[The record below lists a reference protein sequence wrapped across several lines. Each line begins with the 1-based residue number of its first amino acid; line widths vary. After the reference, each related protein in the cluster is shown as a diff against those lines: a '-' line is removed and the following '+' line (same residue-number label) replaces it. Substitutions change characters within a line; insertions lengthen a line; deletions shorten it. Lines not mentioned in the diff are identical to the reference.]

1 MEHTAAPARSDR
13 DVISRDVISQE
24 TSFNMSDAPSS
35 NKFLYLIVGALAA
48 AVIGF
53 GVYYFTE
60 GDGGSDG
67 VEISVGEN
75 GIKVDE
81 N

>member
-1 MEHTAAPARSDR
+1 MFMADS
-13 DVISRDVISQE
+13 
-24 TSFNMSDAPSS
+24 PSS
-35 NKFLYLIVGALAA
+35 NKFMYLIVGALAA

-60 GDGGSDG
+60 GDGGADK
-67 VEISVGEN
+67 VEISVGED
-75 GIKVDE
+75 GIKVDG

>member
-1 MEHTAAPARSDR
+1 M
-13 DVISRDVISQE
+13 SQE
-24 TSFNMSDAPSS
+24 ASFNMPEIPSS

-67 VEISVGEN
+67 VEISVGES
-75 GIKVDE
+75 GIKIDE